1 MREKYCL
8 QETDEEITLMTKDRW
23 KTLVKKKIR
32 EFALNA
38 LNEELGTMKN
48 GRKLTKYEFLCPQKY
63 MSTLRPHQARTL
75 FHVRTGTLDVKALRK
90 YRHIVNDCDRIPRS
104 TRVEDILTTNVSEME
119 AVADRCNP
127 FCLESE
133 RTE

>member
-1 MREKYCL
+1 MENPGEEKDKRIRS
-8 QETDEEITLMTKDRW
+8 ERTKRGA
-23 KTLVKKKIR
+23 R
-32 EFALNA
+32 Y
-38 LNEELGTMKN
+38 NEEWTEAYQVRVPLPPKVYEHTEASSSKN
-48 GRKLTKYEFLCPQKY
+48 
-63 MSTLRPHQARTL
+63 M